1 MQRVMWGG
9 SARVFD
15 IRCPLQMEEDV
26 QWFAMHV
33 LAVNEPNGRDRESER
48 EKQKCRGRYVSS
60 VSAGRAKIRRE

>member
-1 MQRVMWGG
+1 M
-9 SARVFD
+9 
-15 IRCPLQMEEDV
+15 

-48 EKQKCRGRYVSS
+48 EKQKCRGGYVSS